1 MVRAFAAGGTP
12 SHGPEA
18 RATYCRS
25 SAPRRTLNRS
35 VGVVPTK
42 AKMMLSALGPLPK
55 SKILVRGT
63 KKMSD
68 NPSEH
73 VSGRGRQGQSHVH
86 ADDDR

>member
-1 MVRAFAAGGTP
+1 M
-12 SHGPEA
+12 
-18 RATYCRS
+18 
-25 SAPRRTLNRS
+25 
-35 VGVVPTK
+35 PTK